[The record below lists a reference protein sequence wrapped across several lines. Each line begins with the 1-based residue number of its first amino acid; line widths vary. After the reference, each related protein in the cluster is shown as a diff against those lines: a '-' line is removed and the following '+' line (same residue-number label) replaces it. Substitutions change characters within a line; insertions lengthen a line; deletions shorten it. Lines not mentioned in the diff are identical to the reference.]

1 TFGPGGDVSLAEARP
16 AGAPQARDH
25 TRQPTPERA
34 EGGEILIRLGPG
46 ALRRRDGG
54 EGAQGQAP
62 VRLRPSFA
70 QAHNLRNLLAA
81 VAAEIGAGFG
91 KEAIAVPEARAAAE
105 ALPGLLRAGDT
116 VLVKGSRGV
125 GLELIAEVL
134 RGAGRAGDHGEA
146 PLGGL
151 VAGPRSR

>member
-1 TFGPGGDVSLAEARP
+1 MLFNKSL
-16 AGAPQARDH
+16 
-25 TRQPTPERA
+25 T
-34 EGGEILIRLGPG
+34 L
-46 ALRRRDGG
+46 
-54 EGAQGQAP
+54 
-62 VRLRPSFA
+62 PS
-70 QAHNLRNLLAA
+70 
-81 VAAEIGAGFG
+81 
-91 KEAIAVPEARAAAE
+91 AAE

-134 RGAGRAGDHGEA
+134 RGAGRAGDHGEP